1 MEQKYMT
8 IQKKLDETA
17 VKYNKTKDPKYKDQW
32 YKLVEKTYGSN
43 TIKRR
48 IVSVSKCH
56 KRDDGTYL
64 IIGRSELL

>member
-1 MEQKYMT
+1 MVDQNELD
-8 IQKKLDETA
+8 KLA
-17 VKYNKTKDPKYKDQW
+17 NLWNKTKDPKYKELW
-32 YKLVEKTYGSN
+32 YKKIKEFANGFNNS
-43 TIKRR
+43 KRR